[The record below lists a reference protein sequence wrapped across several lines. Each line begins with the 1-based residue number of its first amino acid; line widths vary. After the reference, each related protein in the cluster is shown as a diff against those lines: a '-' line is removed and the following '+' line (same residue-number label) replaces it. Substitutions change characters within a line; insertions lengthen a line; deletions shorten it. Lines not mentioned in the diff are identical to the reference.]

1 MKIALAQIKSKK
13 GAILGNIQNHKNW
26 IKQAV
31 SLGANAI
38 FFPEL
43 SITSYE
49 PELANTLSTT
59 LNDKRFDQFQEI
71 SNTQNITI
79 GIGMP
84 LHADKGIQIAMVIFQ
99 PHQPRIRYAKQIL
112 HEDECPYFVCGTEQL
127 ILDLNGIKIAPA
139 ICYESLQPKHLEDAV
154 KQAADLYIAC
164 VAKSQSGIIK
174 ANKYYPIAAKKHSI
188 PILLSNCIGFCD
200 NFQSVGQSAIWD
212 KNGALVAHL
221 TANKEGLLVYDWD
234 TQRVA
239 KI

>member
-13 GAILGNIQNHKNW
+13 GAILANIKSHKIW

-43 SITSYE
+43 SLTGYE
-49 PELANTLSTT
+49 PELAKKLSTT
-59 LNDKRFDQFQEI
+59 LNDKRLNQFQEI

-84 LHADKGIQIAMVIFQ
+84 ILADKGIQIAMVIFQ
-99 PHQPRIRYAKQIL
+99 PHQPRLKYAKQIL
-112 HEDECPYFVCGTEQL
+112 HEDEYPYFVCGTESI
-127 ILDLNGIKIAPA
+127 ILQLNGIKIAPA
-139 ICYESLQPKHLEDAV
+139 ICYESLQPKHLEEAV
-154 KQAADLYIAC
+154 KQAADLYLAS
-164 VAKSQSGIIK
+164 VAKSQNGIIK
-174 ANKYYPIAAKKHSI
+174 ANKYYSIAAKKHSI

-200 NFQSVGQSAIWD
+200 NYESVGQSAIWD
-212 KNGALVAHL
+212 KNGELMAQL
-221 TANKEGLLVYDWD
+221 TPNKEGLLVYDRD
-234 TQRVA
+234 TQGIA

>member
-13 GAILGNIQNHKNW
+13 GAILANIQNHKNW
-26 IKQAV
+26 VKQAV
-31 SLGANAI
+31 SLKANAI

-43 SITSYE
+43 SITGYE
-49 PELANTLSTT
+49 PELAKTLSTT

-71 SNTQNITI
+71 SNTQHITI

-84 LHADKGIQIAMVIFQ
+84 LHNDKGIQIAMLIFQ
-99 PHQPRIRYAKQIL
+99 PYQPRTKYAKQIL
-112 HEDECPYFVCGTEQL
+112 HEDEYSYFVCGTEQL

-139 ICYESLQPKHLEDAV
+139 ICYESLQPNHLEEAL
-154 KQAADLYIAC
+154 KQAADVYIAS
-164 VAKSQSGIIK
+164 VAKSQNGIIK

-212 KNGALVAHL
+212 KNGVLMAQLPP
-221 TANKEGLLVYDWD
+221 NKEGLLVYDWD
-234 TQRVA
+234 KQRIA